1 MLRIVYSSGFRE
13 EIAASAP
20 DTISVHA
27 YGPDGHEIFS
37 LSAHGKGAARQLK
50 SVLDQIRSHG
60 ATAKSES
67 GVGDTRI
74 EAMPQPGV
82 PAALVATADLGSLP
96 ALQESLLQLDQGGH
110 LAPATMRHWLEAAES
125 RQALQQLETAFQ
137 CGVAALERGRL
148 PHIRL
153 RIKDDTS
160 DKQMAA
166 RITFDNGKQAEAV
179 AMILRLASNYL
190 KLLEDAWK

>member
-1 MLRIVYSSGFRE
+1 MLRIVYPSGFRE

-20 DTISVHA
+20 DTMSVHA
-27 YGPDGHEIFS
+27 YGHDGHEIFS
-37 LSAHGKGAARQLK
+37 LNAHGKGAARQLK

-60 ATAKSES
+60 ATVKSEA
-67 GVGDTRI
+67 GAGDTRI

-82 PAALVATADLGSLP
+82 PAAVVATADLGNLP
-96 ALQESLLQLDQGGH
+96 ALRESLLQLDQGGH

-125 RQALQQLETAFQ
+125 RQALHQLETAFQ

-148 PHIRL
+148 PHLRL

-166 RITFDNGKQAEAV
+166 RITFDNGKQADGV
-179 AMILRLASNYL
+179 AMILRLARNYL